1 MATGAVA
8 YDLLAHRDPEAVAA
22 VVALERSHPDWSRFE
37 ARLGDLKGSA
47 RDRLLFALMAR
58 WPDDARGGPLDHP
71 SWHLDLR
78 LIPDPDSPSPVLARA
93 PAGAADSLVA
103 GEARTAFDLALATV
117 RDASAPASERA
128 IALCW
133 LFHLVGDIH
142 QPLHAGQLVS
152 AAYPLSDS
160 AGGAEKVRSAP
171 GAPPIG
177 LHAFW
182 DAALD
187 LDKDDAVAADEI
199 AGRLERSEPSAA
211 PPSGAPEAA
220 FRGWAQESY
229 LAAATDAYP
238 GRHAVAGPRS
248 DPAPVL
254 DPAYVARAKVVAEA
268 RMALAG
274 GRLAWVVEAA
284 MNSPMERLLRQTAS
298 APPATAGS
306 PPR

>member
-1 MATGAVA
+1 MATGEVA
-8 YDLLAHRDPEAVAA
+8 YDLLAPRDPQAVAA
-22 VVALERSHPDWSRFE
+22 IAALEHSHPDWARFE
-37 ARLGDLKGSA
+37 ARLGDLKGPA

-71 SWHLDLR
+71 AWHLDLR

-93 PAGAADSLVA
+93 PTGAADALVA

-117 RDASAPASERA
+117 RDASAPAPERA

-133 LFHLVGDIH
+133 IFHLVGDIH

-160 AGGAEKVRSAP
+160 AGGAEKVRLAP
-171 GAPPIG
+171 GAPAVG

-182 DAALD
+182 DAILD
-187 LDKDDAVAADEI
+187 LDKDDAAAADEI
-199 AGRLERSEPSAA
+199 AGRLERSEPSA
-211 PPSGAPEAA
+211 PPPTGAAEEA
-220 FRGWAQESY
+220 FRSWAQESY
-229 LAAATDAYP
+229 QAAATEAYP
-238 GRHAVAGPRS
+238 GRHAVGAS
-248 DPAPVL
+248 KADQAPVL
-254 DPAYVARAKVVAEA
+254 DPAYVARAKAVGEA

-284 MNSPMERLLRQTAS
+284 MNSPMERLLRQAGS

-306 PPR
+306 PRR